1 MPTFDQQ
8 RTDFDNAKL
17 IRKLN
22 KSIAVLRKKT
32 DAVELPD
39 SLYEGGELIDLKA
52 LGFLPVGKVSTDG
65 YTFNREVSREAVT
78 SLGYYSPDRND
89 VTEVPRSITF
99 TANERGRKHMLELIY
114 GTDLTAVTQ
123 DPTTGEV
130 VFDEPETPVDS
141 DYELVVIASDGPT
154 EDNWLVG
161 RGYPLV
167 RVNNGGTESW
177 AQEGAAT
184 TEITLDVF
192 TDDDLGIPVRHY
204 MGGTGALRHKD
215 DLGFTAG
222 TATP

>member
-32 DAVELPD
+32 EAVELPE

-114 GTDLTAVTQ
+114 GTDLSGVTQ

-154 EDNWLVG
+154 DDNWLVG

-177 AQEGAAT
+177 TQEGAST

-204 MGGTGALRHKD
+204 MGGTGALRHKE

-222 TATP
+222 APTP